1 MEKRR
6 QALVDLINQL
16 GEVSMAQLRGL
27 FPTVSEVTLRKD
39 LRALDEDNK
48 IVRIHGG
55 AKSIQD
61 IIQNGSNFSM
71 RSALHQE
78 EKLIIAQKAAPLV
91 HPGCSIYISAGSTC
105 AEFARQLPDMASY
118 VFTDGLAAAQ
128 AIPFCPERHVEVFGG
143 WLNQNLMRVIGPSVV
158 SSIEKLHFDYA
169 ILGAAGFHPDY
180 GIPQTTS
187 IVAATANAAI
197 AHADKVIVLMDS
209 SKVNF
214 VHSPWNISLSAIDV
228 IVSDGQLPQEIR
240 TLIEKQGVTVL

>member
-6 QALVDLINQL
+6 QALVDLVNQL
-16 GEVSMAQLRGL
+16 GEVSMTQLRGL

-39 LRALDEDNK
+39 LRALDEENK

-78 EKLIIAQKAAPLV
+78 EKLAIAQKAAHLV
-91 HPGCSIYISAGSTC
+91 RPGCSIYISAGSTC
-105 AEFARQLPDMASY
+105 AELARLLPDMASY

-128 AIPFCPERHVEVFGG
+128 AIPFCTERHVEVFGG

-158 SSIEKLHFDYA
+158 SAIEKLHFDYA
-169 ILGAAGFHPDY
+169 VLGAAGFHPDY

-187 IVAATANAAI
+187 IVSTTANAAI
-197 AHADKVIVLMDS
+197 AHADKVIILMDS
-209 SKVNF
+209 SKINY
-214 VHSPWNISLSAIDV
+214 VHSPWNIPFSAIDT
-228 IVSDGQLPQEIR
+228 IVTDAQFPPEMRQLLEQ
-240 TLIEKQGVTVL
+240 QGITVL